1 MNAAANE
8 APLTT
13 AVSCAALAVTVAER
27 TLVRELTLSI
37 PPGSVTCVL
46 GCNGSGKTLTLHTL
60 AGVRAPHAGR
70 VSIHDREI
78 TTWPRKELAR
88 RLGLLT
94 QTTDD
99 PFPSTVL
106 ETVLIGRHP
115 HIGFWQWESE
125 RDNEIARAALASM
138 DLIEFE
144 ARDVATLSGGE
155 RRRVAIAALL
165 AQEPQLMLLDEP
177 INHLDPHHQ
186 IDVLQLLRAKAA
198 NGCTIVMS
206 LHDAGLATRFA
217 DFALLL
223 FGNGEWSFGSASD
236 VLTEEAMSRLYGL
249 RVQEVRWAGGRTFV
263 TG

>member
-1 MNAAANE
+1 MNAAAQE
-8 APLTT
+8 PAP
-13 AVSCAALAVTVAER
+13 AAAISCAALGVTVAER
-27 TLVRELTLSI
+27 TLVRDLTLSV
-37 PPGSVTCVL
+37 PRGSVTCVL
-46 GCNGSGKTLTLHTL
+46 GCNGAGKTLTLHTL
-60 AGVRAPHAGR
+60 AGVRTPHVGT
-70 VSIHDREI
+70 VSINGRELDA
-78 TTWPRKELAR
+78 WPRKELAR
-88 RLGLLT
+88 ELGLLT

-125 RDNEIARAALASM
+125 RDKDIARAALASV

-155 RRRVAIAALL
+155 RRRVAIATLL
-165 AQEPQLMLLDEP
+165 AQDPNVMLLDEP

-198 NGCTIVMS
+198 DGCTIVMS

-217 DFALLL
+217 DYALLL
-223 FGNGEWSFGSASD
+223 FGNGEWSFGTASE
-236 VLTEEAMSRLYGL
+236 VLTEATMSRLYGL
-249 RVQEVRWAGGRTFV
+249 RVQEVRWPGGRTFV

>member
-1 MNAAANE
+1 MNAAI
-8 APLTT
+8 
-13 AVSCAALAVTVAER
+13 SCAALAVSVAER
-27 TLVRELTLSI
+27 TLVRDLTLSI

-46 GCNGSGKTLTLHTL
+46 GCNGAGKTLTLHTL
-60 AGVRAPHAGR
+60 AGVRAPQSGH

-78 TTWPRKELAR
+78 VTWPRKELAR
-88 RLGLLT
+88 ELGLLT

-106 ETVLIGRHP
+106 ESVLIGRHP

-125 RDNEIARAALASM
+125 RDRGIARAALASV
-138 DLIEFE
+138 DLNDFDS
-144 ARDVATLSGGE
+144 RDVATLSGGE

-165 AQEPQLMLLDEP
+165 AQDPKVMVLDEP

-186 IDVLQLLRAKAA
+186 IDVLQLLRDKAA
-198 NGCTIVMS
+198 QGCTIVMS

-217 DFALLL
+217 DYALLL
-223 FGNGEWSFGSASD
+223 YGNGEWSFGTATE
-236 VLTEEAMSRLYGL
+236 VLTEATMSRLYGL
-249 RVQEVRWAGGRTFV
+249 RVQEVRWSGGRTFV